1 MKPFFYRIDA
11 GALIDFATD
20 TEGES
25 ITLLQFAKELRKG
38 QSEIAFIQSI
48 IDEAHQ
54 FINQKSEAGKKG
66 MKNRWDKAKLQSI
79 TELNTVITNYNTDI
93 TELNTV
99 ITNDNTP
106 VTRSSNRKEKEI
118 NKEKEKHPYRE
129 NVLLTSDEYQK
140 LIDQYGQSH
149 VEKMLD
155 KLAGYKLSK
164 GKTYKSDYG
173 AILQWVVEAVPAPTY
188 QVTTAPTT
196 PQPYC

>member
-20 TEGES
+20 VEGES
-25 ITLLQFAKELRKG
+25 ITLLQFAKDLQKG
-38 QSEIAFIQSI
+38 KSDVAFIQSI
-48 IDEAHQ
+48 IEEAANY
-54 FINQKSEAGKKG
+54 IETKKEAGRRG
-66 MKNRWDKAKLQSI
+66 GLAKASNALAKASTALALPS
-79 TELNTVITNYNTDI
+79 TALAKAS
-93 TELNTV
+93 
-99 ITNDNTP
+99 TP
-106 VTRSSNRKEKEI
+106 LASSSNRKEKEI

>member
-1 MKPFFYRIDA
+1 
-11 GALIDFATD
+11 
-20 TEGES
+20 
-25 ITLLQFAKELRKG
+25 
-38 QSEIAFIQSI
+38 
-48 IDEAHQ
+48 
-54 FINQKSEAGKKG
+54 
-66 MKNRWDKAKLQSI
+66 MKNRWDKAKSRPI

-155 KLAGYKLSK
+155 KLSGYKLSK